1 MILYTTIN
9 IISLIETNFSDL
21 SGPSGVKGTRFF
33 YGQIDEGLPSFY
45 EIKLRSNI
53 MAEKKTNTDRIKRI
67 YDLCEEHFG
76 DVRFV
81 GIKYQKKIGWVAK
94 AQFDDGFENLTA
106 DGETSVE
113 ALRNLKNRVK
123 KIIKRYN
130 AV

>member
-1 MILYTTIN
+1 M
-9 IISLIETNFSDL
+9 SE
-21 SGPSGVKGTRFF
+21 K
-33 YGQIDEGLPSFY
+33 
-45 EIKLRSNI
+45 
-53 MAEKKTNTDRIKRI
+53 KKTNTDRIKRI
-67 YDLCEEHFG
+67 FSLCEDHFG

-94 AQFDDGFENLTA
+94 AQFDENMENLTA

-130 AV
+130 GV

>member
-1 MILYTTIN
+1 
-9 IISLIETNFSDL
+9 
-21 SGPSGVKGTRFF
+21 
-33 YGQIDEGLPSFY
+33 
-45 EIKLRSNI
+45 
-53 MAEKKTNTDRIKRI
+53 MAEVKTKKTNTQRIKRI

-81 GIKYQKKIGWVAK
+81 GIKFHKKIGWIAK
-94 AQFDDGFENLTA
+94 VQFDGDFENLTA